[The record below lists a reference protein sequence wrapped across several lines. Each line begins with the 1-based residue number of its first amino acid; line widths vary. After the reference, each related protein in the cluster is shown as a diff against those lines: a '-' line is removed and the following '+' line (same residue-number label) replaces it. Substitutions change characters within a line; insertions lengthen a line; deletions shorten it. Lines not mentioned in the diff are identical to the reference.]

1 MNSEIH
7 SNEIVRVEGA
17 LALASIRES
26 VRALIRPTA
35 FDYYRVAQ
43 QAQIGQRAEALRIT
57 QKLLDIRDKGRAA
70 ATRLSVLARD
80 PNAAIVDRF
89 DEQVR
94 KHRRGK

>member
-1 MNSEIH
+1 MKTSAESH
-7 SNEIVRVEGA
+7 DIVKMQGS
-17 LALASIRES
+17 LALESIRES

-35 FDYYRVAQ
+35 FDYFRVGQ

-57 QKLLDIRDKGRAA
+57 QQLLEIRDKGRAA

-80 PNAAIVDRF
+80 PNAATVDRY